1 MIEGVKPMDG
11 RRIRKALRENRFLM
25 CTHEDTGP
33 THGLDNGIPVPRRLA
48 AELTG
53 TSKLQADLFLRP
65 NDDGLFPSFG
75 QTWRA
80 EG

>member
-1 MIEGVKPMDG
+1 MN
-11 RRIRKALRENRFLM
+11 RSRIRKALREDRFLV
-25 CTHEDTGP
+25 CTYEGVGP
-33 THGLDNGIPVPRRLA
+33 VYSLDNGIPVSRKLA

-53 TSKLQADLFLRP
+53 ASKLQADLFLQP
-65 NDDGLFPSFG
+65 NDDGLFPGFS

>member
-1 MIEGVKPMDG
+1 MDG

-25 CTHEDTGP
+25 CTYEARGAAYS
-33 THGLDNGIPVPRRLA
+33 LDNGIPVSKKLA
-48 AELTG
+48 SALTDA
-53 TSKLQADLFLRP
+53 SKLQADLFLRP
-65 NDDGLFPSFG
+65 GEDGLFPGFS

>member
-1 MIEGVKPMDG
+1 MDG

-25 CTHEDTGP
+25 CTYEARGAAYS
-33 THGLDNGIPVPRRLA
+33 LDNGIPVSRRLA
-48 AELTG
+48 DELTG
-53 TSKLQADLFLRP
+53 AGKLQADLFLQP
-65 NDDGLFPSFG
+65 NEDGLFLGFT